1 MNAKKDPS
9 IECYSWKRLRVN
21 EGIERE
27 EWECEM
33 KEWMK
38 FWTFDFVI
46 NQNEIVFNVKLE
58 CANAELATYF
68 I

>member
-1 MNAKKDPS
+1 MNAKKDPT
-9 IECYSWKRLRVN
+9 IQCYTWERLRVN
-21 EGIERE
+21 ECIERE

-33 KEWMK
+33 KKWMK

-58 CANAELATYF
+58 CANA
-68 I
+68 